1 MMYHIKTFGYM
12 LVPLLY
18 FVVVLLVGV
27 SIGFNQG
34 IGDGKRKQLEQ
45 DKYLYEKCYN
55 YVDMWS
61 K

>member
-1 MMYHIKTFGYM
+1 
-12 LVPLLY
+12 
-18 FVVVLLVGV
+18 LVGYT
-27 SIGFNQG
+27 IGYYQDKNNSQYYYNKG
-34 IGDGKRKQLEQ
+34 VKDGKRKQLEQ